1 MPLTVTTTE
10 LQNDLDRYLELSA
23 TEDIYITDNGR
34 VISMLTNPFKE
45 NIELVDSLAGIV
57 ADDLSLEEIRE
68 ERRRRSGEK
77 GVHKYNLYVFYS
89 DSNEPV
95 LMDKTFDTIEE
106 ADAYFEYLMKL
117 ALTDVDVNKPML
129 ESHYD
134 IVDTVTGERFIR

>member
-95 LMDKTFDTIEE
+95 LMDNTFDTIEE